1 MKQAL
6 VKPII
11 VKINKRF
18 VKKYETVMKPVNSWK
33 EINRRIDELFDKSLE
48 DYTLLHKPHNE
59 YYWAPESVPI
69 V

>member
-48 DYTLLHKPHNE
+48 DYTLLHKPHSDNN
-59 YYWAPESVPI
+59 WAPESAI
-69 V
+69 VV

>member
-1 MKQAL
+1 MKQTL
-6 VKPII
+6 VKPTI

-33 EINRRIDELFDKSLE
+33 EINRRIDELFDQSLE
-48 DYTLLHKPHNE
+48 DYTLLHKPYNAH
-59 YYWAPESVPI
+59 WAPESVPI